1 MFFFFFF
8 NSDDDV
14 RTIGKAFEMICL
26 EKMKYDGYIE
36 MSSYIDRTI
45 SNEEMLFRLA
55 AIKSRFINLYKTEYP
70 TKDTIRQTWEK
81 MGFSLDKEEKINR
94 VEAEAILYWAYGV
107 LKETQQRIDE
117 TLRLFREI
125 KELSYIDYNIV
136 YKDGIFYNE
145 RKIEIKPIISIAS
158 FNSAI
163 SHCKRSSQMTF
174 YRGHADVNYLLQPS
188 IYRNSSWKNKESE
201 MYQEVL
207 ITCPD
212 DFYNLRSH
220 LEKLVEMQHYGLPT
234 RLLDITTNP
243 LVALYFACENHFD
256 RDGEVVLIESEKNEI
271 RYPQSDTATILAS
284 LPVFNEKIQ
293 NMFKCTAED
302 GGLSQ
307 KDFNDKIGKLLH
319 EIRFEKPAFEANIKK
334 EDVLRSIIVLAT
346 KNNKRIIK
354 QDGAFILCGLSTDSN
369 ELNRFRYQKKGKK
382 LILLIKSK
390 HKKSLLKDLS
400 TLSIN
405 RSTLF
410 PEIDNVTQHIK
421 ESYR

>member
-8 NSDDDV
+8 NLADDV
-14 RTIGKAFEMICL
+14 PTIGKAFEMICL
-26 EKMKYDGYIE
+26 EKMKNDGYIE

-70 TKDTIRQTWEK
+70 TKDTIRQTWEQ
-81 MGFSLDKEEKINR
+81 MGFSLEKEEKINR
-94 VEAEAILYWAYGV
+94 VEAEAILYWAYGA
-107 LKETQQRIDE
+107 LKETPERIDE
-117 TLRLFREI
+117 TLRLFGKI
-125 KELSYIDYNIV
+125 KELSYIDYNII

-145 RKIEIKPIISIAS
+145 RKIEIKSIISIAS

-163 SHCKRSSQMTF
+163 SHCNKSDKITF
-174 YRGHADVNYLLQPS
+174 YRGHADVNYVLQPS
-188 IYRNSSWKNKESE
+188 IHRNSSWKMKESE

-212 DFYNLRSH
+212 DFYNLHSH

-234 RLLDITTNP
+234 RLLDITSNP

-256 RDGEVVLIESEKNEI
+256 RDGEVVLIESEKNEV

-284 LPVFNEKIQ
+284 LPVFSEEIQ
-293 NMFKCTAED
+293 NMFKLNAED
-302 GGLSQ
+302 VALSQ
-307 KDFNDKIGKLLH
+307 KDFNDKVGKLLH
-319 EIRFEKPAFEANIKK
+319 EIRFEKPAFAANIKK
-334 EDVLRSIIVLAT
+334 EDILHSIIVLAT

-369 ELNRFRYQKKGKK
+369 ELNRFRYHIKGKK
-382 LILLIKSK
+382 LILLIKSDY
-390 HKKSLLKDLS
+390 KKKLLKDLS
-400 TLSIN
+400 MLSIN

-410 PEIDNVTQHIK
+410 PEIDNVTQYIK
-421 ESYR
+421 ESYI

>member
-8 NSDDDV
+8 DLADDIQ
-14 RTIGKAFEMICL
+14 TIKKAFEMICF
-26 EKMKYDGYIE
+26 EKMKNDGYIE
-36 MSSYIDRTI
+36 MSSYINRTI
-45 SNEEMLFRLA
+45 SNEEMSFRLA
-55 AIKSRFINLYKTEYP
+55 TVKSKFINLYKMEYP
-70 TKDTIRQTWEK
+70 TKDTIRQVWGQ
-81 MGFSLDKEEKINR
+81 MGFSIEKEEKINR
-94 VEAEAILYWAYGV
+94 VEAEAILYWAYGA
-107 LKETQQRIDE
+107 LEEKQQRIDQ
-117 TLRLFREI
+117 TLSLFGQI
-125 KELSYIDYNIV
+125 KELSSIEYNIV
-136 YKDGIFYNE
+136 YENGIFYNQ

-163 SHCKRSSQMTF
+163 ANYNKRDKMTF
-174 YRGHADVNYLLQPS
+174 YRGHADVNYVLQPS
-188 IYRNSSWKNKESE
+188 IYRNLSWKKKESE
-201 MYQEVL
+201 IYQEVL

-212 DFYNLRSH
+212 DFYNLHSH

-256 RDGEVVLIESEKNEI
+256 RDGEVVLIESEKNQI

-284 LPVFNEKIQ
+284 LPVFSEAIQ
-293 NMFKCTAED
+293 NMFKLNAED
-302 GGLSQ
+302 NMLSQ
-307 KDFNDKIGKLLH
+307 KDFNDKVGKLLH

-334 EDVLRSIIVLAT
+334 EDILRSIIVLAT

-382 LILLIKSK
+382 LILLIKNK
-390 HKKSLLKDLS
+390 YKKTLLKDLS